1 MAFFEPIG
9 TCMLALACLAP
20 VQPAESTFQLTS
32 HEPTGRI
39 GTVSLSCQPTGGS
52 HPKRGNAC
60 ASLSKVDGEFDKLQ
74 GEPQACT
81 LIYAPVDVSAV
92 GKWRGKPVTYRTT
105 YANRCVADIESDG
118 VFTF

>member
-20 VQPAESTFQLTS
+20 AQPAESTFQLTS
-32 HEPTGRI
+32 HEPNGRI
-39 GTVSLSCQPTGGS
+39 GSVSLSCQPTGGS

-60 ASLSKVDGEFDKLQ
+60 ASLSKVDGDFAKLR
-74 GEPQACT
+74 GKPQACT

-92 GKWRGKPVTYRTT
+92 GKWRGRPVNYRTS
-105 YANRCVADIESDG
+105 YANRCVADTESDG

>member
-1 MAFFEPIG
+1 MAFFEPLG

-32 HEPTGRI
+32 HEPNGR
-39 GTVSLSCQPTGGS
+39 TVLVSLDCQPTGGS
-52 HPKRGNAC
+52 HPNSGDAC
-60 ASLSKVDGEFDKLQ
+60 ASLSRVDGDFDSLR

-92 GKWRGKPVTYRTT
+92 GKWRGEPVTFRTT
-105 YANRCVADIESDG
+105 YANRCVADVESDG